1 MSKKK
6 LTAMQQVFCY
16 EYIARHG
23 NGQAAAEAAGCPP
36 KNARVQAYKWLTI
49 PYIQKEISRLA
60 KVHYKKMDCK
70 ISEVIRELAII
81 GYARMDDFIKWN
93 ENGQVSMKSRDEM
106 GEKTAA
112 IKEIKITKRTV
123 TLSKSDPDSVVEETE
138 TTLKLHDKVK
148 PLEILKSVLIDKNDE
163 PDDPAANVV
172 LNLNGDLQS
181 SNASDLARRYSALLG
196 EIRGGK

>member
-1 MSKKK
+1 MKNK
-6 LTAMQQVFCY
+6 LTAMQKVFCY

-36 KNARVQAYKWLTI
+36 KNARITATKWLTNSN
-49 PYIQKEISRLA
+49 IQNEISRLA
-60 KVHYKKMDCK
+60 KIHYKKMDCK

-81 GYARMDDFIKWN
+81 GYARMDDFVEWD
-93 ENGQVSMKSRDEM
+93 ENGHVSMKSRDEM

-123 TLSKSDPDSVVEETE
+123 TSKADPDNVTEETE

-148 PLEILKSVLIDKNDE
+148 PLEVLKSVLIDKNDE
-163 PDDPAANVV
+163 PEDPAANVT
-172 LNLNGDLQS
+172 LNLNANDLQS
-181 SNASDLARRYSALLG
+181 ENASDLARRYSSLLG